1 MKEKEKEIL
10 PFKKSLTRKN
20 KFNCRKSMIKSVK
33 KNNNNI
39 NLDSSHTS
47 HSLDNTKIT
56 FFKYNN
62 NFINEIL
69 ALEKKEKYYWFAA
82 YDKLIKKKNI
92 LKIFYFYNL
101 STKNSIALGNKN
113 LYDELNNIKEKILE
127 IKNYEIFFVKNMN
140 NKPFIRKS
148 EGNKIYVKLYLL
160 TLKQINMIYSYIN
173 KIGYDDY
180 FTSFNDIIQ
189 KNINININNNI
200 TYPMI
205 NCLGSYMNIYIYSF
219 SRKINNINE
228 LDLIPNSKKIA
239 KLIKILLINF
249 TEYSKEYFIDYIFSY
264 YNMPSINLNETMNK
278 ILKDKKN
285 EINHLL
291 ISNKKSLYKINS
303 SIENV
308 TNRGIGYISNEF
320 SISPYTNSLNNNTS
334 NNTKNN
340 LLNNINTNNI
350 GSISYNT
357 SYFDFTSDYLIS
369 IKQNEENLSKLL
381 KSINNNNNITN
392 LTKNKNLNDIFSKN
406 NSISTFS
413 VDKENKTMKLS
424 FNKNMLLN
432 NNNSNKNN
440 SNKTKNIFIKK
451 EIIND
456 IDKYKIPMR
465 VSTKIGNNKRIKNK
479 LFLENSN
486 SLNYH
491 NNTEII
497 NKENI
502 NSYNINK
509 NRKKISSGKRNKSY
523 IKGENIFQSSY
534 IKKQKNNSSYMFILD
549 KNGTKGFDPKEIRK
563 TQIFRLSNNQIIIN
577 K

>member
-1 MKEKEKEIL
+1 
-10 PFKKSLTRKN
+10 
-20 KFNCRKSMIKSVK
+20 
-33 KNNNNI
+33 
-39 NLDSSHTS
+39 
-47 HSLDNTKIT
+47 
-56 FFKYNN
+56 
-62 NFINEIL
+62 
-69 ALEKKEKYYWFAA
+69 
-82 YDKLIKKKNI
+82 
-92 LKIFYFYNL
+92 
-101 STKNSIALGNKN
+101 
-113 LYDELNNIKEKILE
+113 
-127 IKNYEIFFVKNMN
+127 
-140 NKPFIRKS
+140 
-148 EGNKIYVKLYLL
+148 
-160 TLKQINMIYSYIN
+160 
-173 KIGYDDY
+173 
-180 FTSFNDIIQ
+180 
-189 KNINININNNI
+189 
-200 TYPMI
+200 
-205 NCLGSYMNIYIYSF
+205 MNIYIYSF

-249 TEYSKEYFIDYIFSY
+249 SEYSKEYFIDYIFSY
-264 YNMPSINLNETMNK
+264 YNMPSINLNETLNK

-320 SISPYTNSLNNNTS
+320 SVSPYTNSLNNNTS

-406 NSISTFS
+406 NSISIFS

-432 NNNSNKNN
+432 NNNTNKNN

-479 LFLENSN
+479 LFLENS

-502 NSYNINK
+502 NSYNIIKNK
-509 NRKKISSGKRNKSY
+509 KKISSGKRNKSY

-549 KNGTKGFDPKEIRK
+549 KNGTKGFDPKETKK

>member
-1 MKEKEKEIL
+1 MKEKETEIL
-10 PFKKSLTRKN
+10 PFKKSFTSRN

-33 KNNNNI
+33 KKKNNVS
-39 NLDSSHTS
+39 LDSSHTS
-47 HSLDNTKIT
+47 HTLLNTKIT

-69 ALEKKEKYYWFAA
+69 SLEKKEKYYWFAA

-249 TEYSKEYFIDYIFSY
+249 SEYSKEYFIDYIFSY

-320 SISPYTNSLNNNTS
+320 SVSPYTNSLNNNTS

-465 VSTKIGNNKRIKNK
+465 VSTKIRNNKRIKNK
-479 LFLENSN
+479 LFSVNS

-502 NSYNINK
+502 NSYNIIKNK
-509 NRKKISSGKRNKSY
+509 KKISSGKRNKSY

-549 KNGTKGFDPKEIRK
+549 KNGTKGFDPKETKK